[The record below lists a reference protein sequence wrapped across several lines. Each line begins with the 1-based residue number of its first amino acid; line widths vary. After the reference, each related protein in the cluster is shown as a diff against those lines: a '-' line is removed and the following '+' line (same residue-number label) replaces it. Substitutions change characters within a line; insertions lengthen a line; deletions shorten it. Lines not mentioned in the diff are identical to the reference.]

1 MRKNPASLLF
11 CLTAFFLCF
20 ATNVLRA
27 QQPKCVYITL
37 DVSGSMTGDKYLLA
51 NYTAQMIVT
60 LCDDDDDVYM
70 IVTGDKKHLNKEKD
84 PLKLLQ
90 VPMSDIYT
98 TFRERHNSNDEIE
111 DIGTFNDSY
120 TPSRDKQDWLFIIG
134 DGDWSSPHDI
144 QRKFKKI
151 VNKGTLNVCYLQTAH
166 ILDVEYSFT
175 QFVKTL
181 GVVDIGKSSLDPKTI
196 MQGCDHFTKKILG
209 FSEVSLQLKSDGAQC
224 LNFEAELP
232 LKEFLLVY
240 QDEVKAEELPSL
252 RSVSAEG
259 RNLTSTLKGTPTTF
273 PCIKETPSSPLS
285 GHVWRVTSNAPVA
298 PGTKIEVCFDKKID
312 LDKVSIYPLVEKVE
326 FGTVCFTPVGSP
338 LKQLDSNTLSICRDE
353 TSATVRIEL
362 TDEAKAN
369 LPESL
374 LQKTVVVVK
383 ANNKEY
389 PATYRDGGFE
399 CELELIDN
407 ETQYY
412 AECDCP
418 GYFKHLTPI
427 MTIVKGDCPKPSEVP
442 KVKVKTMPVS
452 EFGTYSFENLK
463 RESIETIIHDEDT
476 RETLD
481 PNQFDISIEVENE
494 FLYDNPSIRVEG
506 DHLVIELHPKADWC
520 ECLFPNDLNIK
531 VVSMQ
536 KEGTYSD
543 EGKIYGKTI
552 HPVHITLEKNRTWLP
567 RCLWVLITLAALL
580 VFGLYLLVMMK
591 KRRFK
596 KNALMAPFYV
606 NRNEDL
612 VEQNGQMLRKKGL
625 LPWFCRWF
633 LPMDEKRH
641 VNMDRPYCSVTFVA
655 ADARN
660 VVNIPKASYDAE
672 NMSIT
677 GYNPRTDSKS
687 NPYIKLGN
695 NGKILFNK
703 PNGELDGQL
712 VFKAGTRN
720 DEGLYKT
727 LLGILL
733 TLAGLTFLILTFL
746 MIRGSI

>member
-1 MRKNPASLLF
+1 MSKRLVFLLF
-11 CLTAFFLCF
+11 CLTTLMLC
-20 ATNVLRA
+20 A

-37 DVSGSMTGDKYLLA
+37 DVSGSMNGDKYLLA

-60 LCDDDDDVYM
+60 LCDEDDDVYM

-90 VPMSDIYT
+90 VPMDDINTY
-98 TFRERHNSNDEIE
+98 FDCVHSANDEIE
-111 DIGTFNDSY
+111 DIGTFNEVYS
-120 TPSRDKQDWLFIIG
+120 PSRHKQDWLFIIG
-134 DGDWSSPHDI
+134 DGDWSNTHDI

-166 ILDVEYSFT
+166 TLNEEYSFT
-175 QFVKTL
+175 QFVKGL
-181 GVVDIGKSSLDPKTI
+181 GVVDIDKSSLDPKTI

-209 FSEVSLQLKSDGAQC
+209 FSEVSLNLKKSGAQC
-224 LNFEAELP
+224 LSFEAELP

-240 QDEVKAEELPSL
+240 QSEVDAAQLPSL
-252 RSVSAEG
+252 QRVTAEG
-259 RNLTSTLKGTPTTF
+259 RSLTSTLKGTPTTF
-273 PCIKETPSSPLS
+273 PCIQETPATLLS
-285 GHVWRVTSNAPVA
+285 GHVWRVTSNGPVA
-298 PGTKIEVCFDKKID
+298 PGTMIEVCFDKPID
-312 LDKVSIYPLVEKVE
+312 LDKVSIYPLVEKVD
-326 FGTVCFTPVGSP
+326 FGTACFTQVGSP

-383 ANNKEY
+383 ANNKDY
-389 PATYRDGGFE
+389 PATYHDGGFE
-399 CELELIDN
+399 CDLELPEK

-418 GYFKHLTPI
+418 GYFKHITPI
-427 MTIVKGDCPKPSEVP
+427 MTIVKGDCPKTNEIP
-442 KVKVKTMPVS
+442 KVEVKTMPVS
-452 EFGTYSFENLK
+452 DFGTYSFENLK
-463 RESIETIIHDEDT
+463 RESIESIIHDQNT
-476 RETLD
+476 LETLD

-506 DHLVIELHPKADWC
+506 DHVVMEIHPKADWC

-536 KEGTYSD
+536 KEGTYSE

-552 HPVHITLEKNRTWLP
+552 HPVHITLEKNRAWLP

-625 LPWFCRWF
+625 IPWFCRWF
-633 LPMDEKRH
+633 LPWDEKRH

-660 VVNIPKASYDAE
+660 VVNIPQSNFDAE

-677 GYNPRTDSKS
+677 GYNPRTDSKN

-712 VFKAGTRN
+712 VFKAGTKN

-733 TLAGLTFLILTFL
+733 TLAGLTFVILTIL
-746 MIRGSI
+746 MIRGSL